1 LHPNKLSRLAKEH
14 KQKQQQLPVPDCI
27 GSNKKGLRA
36 KHNAHGYQE
45 GDNER
50 EIDAN

>member
-1 LHPNKLSRLAKEH
+1 M
-14 KQKQQQLPVPDCI
+14 
-27 GSNKKGLRA
+27 RA

-50 EIDAN
+50 EIDANQEKKIDDYTSTIIEGIRK